1 MNEIVGQSKKEIV
14 GQSKNKIVGK
24 IKEIENGREKGQN
37 TVFREKKPSQFV
49 VDKIKT
55 RLSARKEIIN
65 I

>member
-37 TVFREKKPSQFV
+37 TVFREKKTLP
-49 VDKIKT
+49 ICG
-55 RLSARKEIIN
+55 
-65 I
+65 